1 MGEFIMIFCYVI
13 LLVLVGLILASHS
26 LETTEKVG
34 GCFLAFILVI
44 SIFVSSAFIE
54 EKGKAVALRAVGCR
68 EYTKSELYV
77 MSEMQKDQLPKTY
90 DLSKGTIYWK
100 VDEQDTK

>member
-1 MGEFIMIFCYVI
+1 MIFCYVI
-13 LLVLVGLILASHS
+13 LLVFVGLILASQS
-26 LETTEKVG
+26 LESTEKAG
-34 GCFLAFILVI
+34 GCFLAFILII

-54 EKGKAVALRAVGCR
+54 EKGKAVALRFVGYR

-100 VDEQDTK
+100 IDEQDTK